1 MAVLRHLDSPL
12 DGLLRRAAERFAD
25 RPALT
30 TAAGTLTFAELDREA
45 DRIARGIRRTARR
58 ADATVVAACTLDA
71 VFPAV
76 YFGAVRSGL
85 VLALADPAAGPEA
98 VRDICAAAGAE
109 IAFLPAPAAE
119 LLAGSEAR
127 PSGLRTVVR
136 TDTAAGGGSVAL
148 KVLLDAGAGPAL
160 PPAFTDADAVVCVQ
174 RVAHATAGVREL
186 RLSHR
191 NLLAN
196 AAQTAI
202 AHRLDADSVVVNHMQ
217 AYHPSLLA
225 AAVHAGAEQVLVADP
240 DPCAGMTVGRRLRAT
255 HYYGFP
261 ARLARLTDDE
271 RFATHG
277 EFPPTGHL
285 RAVFS
290 EGTALEPGIA
300 RRLRDTLRVPVLQ
313 GYGVGAL
320 SALSHA
326 QAPGSLPERGAVGAP
341 LPGTECRVVD
351 PVSRVPAPV
360 WSDGEVEIRGPQVPS
375 GHPEGWLVTGDMGYL
390 DLDGGLHLVT
400 RKAPASRTP
409 ALV

>member
-1 MAVLRHLDSPL
+1 MAVLRHLDRPL
-12 DGLLRRAAERFAD
+12 DGLLRRAAERYGD
-25 RPALT
+25 RPAVT
-30 TAAGTLTFAELDREA
+30 TPAGTLSFAGLDREA
-45 DRIARGIRRTARR
+45 DRIAHGIRRTARR
-58 ADATVVAACTLDA
+58 ADGAVVAACTLDA

-85 VLALADPAAGPEA
+85 VLALADPAADPGA
-98 VRDICAAAGAE
+98 LRDLCARSGAE
-109 IAFLPAPAAE
+109 FAFLPAPAAE
-119 LLAGSEAR
+119 RLAGDPGR
-127 PSGLRTVVR
+127 PHTVVA
-136 TDTAAGGGSVAL
+136 TDGPGGGGSVPL

-160 PPAFTDADAVVCVQ
+160 PPAFTDADAVACVQ

-240 DPCAGMTVGRRLRAT
+240 DPCAGMTVSRSLGAT

-261 ARLARLTDDE
+261 ARLARLTDDA
-271 RFATHG
+271 RFAGHG
-277 EFPPTGHL
+277 VLPPGGRL

-290 EGTALEPGIA
+290 DGAALEPVVA

-313 GYGVGAL
+313 GYGVGGLA
-320 SALSHA
+320 ALSHA
-326 QAPGSLPERGAVGAP
+326 QAPGSLPGRGAAGAP

-351 PVSRVPAPV
+351 AVSGLPAPV

-375 GHPEGWLVTGDMGYL
+375 GHPDGWLATGDRGYL
-390 DLDGGLHLVT
+390 DLDGELHLVT
-400 RKAPASRTP
+400 RKTP
-409 ALV
+409 AYA

>member
-12 DGLLRRAAERFAD
+12 DGLLRRAAERFGD

-30 TAAGTLTFAELDREA
+30 TPAGTLSFAELDREA
-45 DRIARGIRRTARR
+45 DRIARGIRRTVRQ
-58 ADATVVAACTLDA
+58 ADAAVVAACTLDA
-71 VFPAV
+71 DFPAV
-76 YFGAVRSGL
+76 YFGTVRSGKVL
-85 VLALADPAAGPEA
+85 VLADPSAGPAA
-98 VRDICAAAGAE
+98 VHDVCTAAGAE
-109 IAFLPAPAAE
+109 IAFLPAPAAGR
-119 LLAGSEAR
+119 LTGNGAL
-127 PSGLRTVVR
+127 PSGPHTVIA
-136 TDTAAGGGSVAL
+136 TGDATGHGPGTAMRA
-148 KVLLDAGAGPAL
+148 LLDAGSGPA
-160 PPAFTDADAVVCVQ
+160 PSSAFTDADAVACVQ
-174 RVAHATAGVREL
+174 RIVHPTAGVREL
-186 RLSHR
+186 RLTHR

-202 AHRLDADSVVVNHMQ
+202 AHGLDADSIVVNHMQ

-240 DPCAGMTVGRRLRAT
+240 DPCAGMTASRRLRAT

-261 ARLARLTDDE
+261 ARLALLTDDE

-277 EFPPTGHL
+277 EFPPTAHL

-290 EGTALEPGIA
+290 DGTALEPGIA
-300 RRLRDTLRVPVLQ
+300 RQLRDTLRVPVLQ
-313 GYGVGAL
+313 GYGVGGL

-351 PVSRVPAPV
+351 PDTRTPAAV

-375 GHPEGWLVTGDMGYL
+375 ARPDGWLATGDMGYL
-390 DLDGGLHLVT
+390 DLDGELHLVT
-400 RKAPASRTP
+400 RKVPAF
-409 ALV
+409 A